1 VFLPQRFGLSGKQK
15 KCSRSGKGK
24 NELWFI
30 LPNGGVSDSR
40 GNSADYGMCI
50 FCVAIRGLEKEQE
63 GLVNEVNPQ
72 IRDLWE
78 RVSQLEAEVRELKKK
93 QWSIGPLTEPIEVI
107 GSYHTTVG
115 AGIGAQTAK

>member
-1 VFLPQRFGLSGKQK
+1 
-15 KCSRSGKGK
+15 
-24 NELWFI
+24 
-30 LPNGGVSDSR
+30 
-40 GNSADYGMCI
+40 
-50 FCVAIRGLEKEQE
+50 LEKEQE

-93 QWSIGPLTEPIEVI
+93 QWSFGPLTGPIEVI